1 MAAMPRGQSRTVPDP
16 DGELY
21 DQQMSDLKAQRE
33 AEDQGLNSPLNAI
46 GEAFEKWQD
55 GPRIARPNLAE
66 SFIPVVRP
74 AWEAVADVQDK
85 NYAGAAFNGAML
97 VADLL
102 PVGVGLKGV
111 KAMSKGVGILKKGS
125 VTAGASASRL
135 RAWGIAKKGEEI
147 HHAIP
152 LNGTSRSAQDW
163 RNHYAF
169 LKVLPKDVHRR
180 LTGSWAGKPR
190 FDPIRRVW
198 YGTTD
203 WMKAIPT
210 GVAGYAADSWEN
222 VAHAFDPPAPPPPQ
236 PPRAQVSQPTPHA
249 KPRH

>member
-21 DQQMSDLKAQRE
+21 DQKMSDLKAQRE
-33 AEDQGLNSPLNAI
+33 AEDQGLNSPINAI

-66 SFIPVVRP
+66 SFIPVVGP
-74 AWEAVADVQDK
+74 AWEALADVQDR
-85 NYAGAAFNGAML
+85 NYGGAAFNGAMA
-97 VADLL
+97 VADAL
-102 PVGVGLKGV
+102 PFAVSLKGV
-111 KAMSKGVGILKKGS
+111 KAFSKGVGILKDGS
-125 VTAGASASRL
+125 VSGNAAAKQL
-135 RAWGIAKKGEEI
+135 RKLGFAKKGEEI
-147 HHAIP
+147 HHTIP
-152 LNGTSRSAQDW
+152 LNGTSRTAQDW

-169 LKVLPKDVHRR
+169 LKPLPQDIHRR
-180 LTGSWAGKPR
+180 LTGRWAGKPR

-210 GVAGYAADSWEN
+210 GVAGYAADSWKN
-222 VAHAFDPPAPPPPQ
+222 ITHAFDSPAPQPPPQ
-236 PPRAQVSQPTPHA
+236 GQAPQSTPRGS
-249 KPRH
+249 PRR